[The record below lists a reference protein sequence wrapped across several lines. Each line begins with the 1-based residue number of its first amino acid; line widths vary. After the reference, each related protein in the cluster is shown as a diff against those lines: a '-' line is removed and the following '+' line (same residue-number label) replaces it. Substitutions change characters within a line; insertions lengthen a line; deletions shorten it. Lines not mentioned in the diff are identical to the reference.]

1 MKHETSPSTAAAV
14 FGVIWLIIIIIEFV
28 MFSDTGVEIT
38 ASDVLRGTAG
48 GLKYLLLFKFL
59 LS

>member
-14 FGVIWLIIIIIEFV
+14 FGIIGLIIMIIAFM
-28 MFSDTGVEIT
+28 MFSDTGVEMT
-38 ASDVLRGTAG
+38 ESDVSRGIAE
-48 GLKYLLLFKFL
+48 GLKSLFLVKFL